1 MRNGAALLVI
11 AGVCALAGYGLDAEV
26 WRLLLLVALAVVGYF
41 HGRHLPVRRGW
52 AWLSVAAL
60 GGVVGA
66 VVDFW
71 AGFSSLLCLTVFVAL
86 PWLAGQF
93 RRQQAELI
101 VAGQQRV
108 EQMEREQEFVAE
120 RARLRER
127 ARIAADMHDSLGHD
141 LALIALRAGSLELAP
156 EMAEANQQAAAE
168 LRATAVAAT
177 DRLRQTIGMLRE
189 NGTPSVEPPD
199 ESVEV
204 LVDRAR
210 SAGMAVSLLRSG
222 EPLAVPPEV
231 DRAAH
236 RVVQEAL
243 TNAARYAPGAEVT
256 VRVERIPNGLN
267 VIVRNS
273 AVDAPPVLD
282 GGNGS
287 GLLALAERVRLLGG
301 TFRAEP
307 GDGFTVTARLSCP
320 AVPATKEDE

>member
-1 MRNGAALLVI
+1 MSNGAALLII
-11 AGVCALAGYGLDAEV
+11 AGVCELAAYGLDGAV
-26 WRLLLLVALAVVGYF
+26 WRLLLLVALAVVGYL

-60 GGVVGA
+60 GGLVGA

-71 AGFSSLLCLTVFVAL
+71 AGFSSLLCLAVFVVL

-101 VAGQQRV
+101 VAGRQRV

-127 ARIAADMHDSLGHD
+127 TRIAADMHDSLGHD

-156 EMAEANQQAAAE
+156 EMTEANRQAAAE

-177 DRLRQTIGMLRE
+177 DRLRQTIGVLRE

-199 ESVEV
+199 EPVEA

-256 VRVERIPNGLN
+256 VRVERFPKGLN

-273 AVDAPPVLD
+273 VVDAPPVVD

-301 TFRAEP
+301 TFSAEP
-307 GDGFTVTARLSCP
+307 GDGFTVTARLPCP
-320 AVPATKEDE
+320 VVPATKEDE

>member
-1 MRNGAALLVI
+1 MRNGAVLLVI
-11 AGVCALAGYGLDAEV
+11 AEVCVLAGFGLDGEA
-26 WRLLLLVALAVVGYF
+26 WRVLLFVVLAVAGYL
-41 HGRHLPVRRGW
+41 HGRYLPVRQGW
-52 AWLSVAAL
+52 AVLSIAAL
-60 GGVVGA
+60 PGAAGA
-66 VVDFW
+66 VLDFW
-71 AGFSSLLCLTVFVAL
+71 GGFSSLVCLAVLVAL

-101 VAGQQRV
+101 VAGRQRV
-108 EQMEREQEFVAE
+108 TQMEREQEFVAE

-156 EMAEANQQAAAE
+156 EMTETNQRAAAE

-177 DRLRQTIGMLRE
+177 DRLRQTIGMLRD
-189 NGTPSVEPPD
+189 NGSPPVEPAD
-199 ESVEV
+199 EPVEE

-222 EPLAVPPEV
+222 ELPSPPEV

-243 TNAARYAPGAEVT
+243 TNAARYAPGAEVA
-256 VRVERIPNGLN
+256 VRIERTPDALN
-267 VIVRNS
+267 VIVWNS
-273 AVDAPPVLD
+273 AVDVPAL
-282 GGNGS
+282 GGGSGS
-287 GLLALAERVRLLGG
+287 GLLALAERVRLLDG

-307 GDGFTVTARLSCP
+307 GDGFTVTARLPCP
-320 AVPATKEDE
+320 AMLVTEDDG